1 MQNSRRDRSK
11 VTLPAVPKLLW
22 WTRHE
27 RIRAMELSRFAVAV
41 DGSPESKR
49 AVAAAAELAKLAGA
63 TLQLVTVVRPPE
75 GWWGIEGSPPTPE
88 AMSSAIASA
97 RSELLAP
104 IQKSLDIEAEAVLE
118 VGEPG
123 GAIINFC
130 SDNDIDMLFVGRRG
144 AGVVERVMMG
154 SVADRLAHN
163 APCPVVIVP

>member
-1 MQNSRRDRSK
+1 
-11 VTLPAVPKLLW
+11 
-22 WTRHE
+22 
-27 RIRAMELSRFAVAV
+27 MELSRLAVAV
-41 DGSPESKR
+41 DGSPESRR
-49 AVAAAAELAKLAGA
+49 AVEAAAELAKLAGA

-104 IQKSLDIEAEAVLE
+104 IQRSLDIEAEAVLE

-123 GAIINFC
+123 GAIINYC
-130 SDNDIDMLFVGRRG
+130 SENDIDMLFVGRRG

>member
-1 MQNSRRDRSK
+1 MQ
-11 VTLPAVPKLLW
+11 
-22 WTRHE
+22 
-27 RIRAMELSRFAVAV
+27 LSRFAVAV
-41 DGSPESKR
+41 DGSAESKR
-49 AVAAAAELAKLAGA
+49 AARMAAEMAKLAGA
-63 TLQLVTVVRPPE
+63 ELQLVTVVRPPE

-97 RSELLAP
+97 RSELLSP

-130 SDNDIDMLFVGRRG
+130 TENEIDMLFVGRRG